1 MTGVQRSI
9 MCREGHGG
17 WGLALLDALEFWLDI
32 LHIIVMGLFC
42 LFDGQPGKCHG
53 ATMSCPRVSYLWPCS
68 VGYHFV
74 KLNKPSL
81 TFFSAESFMTFSLIR
96 SSHQLY
102 SETESEWKAPFLI
115 LQFFGWKLFFLLK
128 KDTLQSLTS
137 YLMYW
142 YGQSVQSYGTW
153 QSCQTG
159 TCFRVYNLRS
169 RINWGE

>member
-1 MTGVQRSI
+1 MIWFCDYNPKVYNVQ
-9 MCREGHGG
+9 
-17 WGLALLDALEFWLDI
+17 GLRGLRGFVRCTWVLI
-32 LHIIVMGLFC
+32 RHYSYYVMGFVWWSTW
-42 LFDGQPGKCHG
+42 QMPW
-53 ATMSCPRVSYLWPCS
+53 AMSCPQVWYCGL

>member
-1 MTGVQRSI
+1 

-53 ATMSCPRVSYLWPCS
+53 AMSCPRVSNLWPCG

-81 TFFSAESFMTFSLIR
+81 TFFLLNLLWRCLWLDPPIISILRQDLNEKPLSNLTIFQSFFPFLVF
-96 SSHQLY
+96 
-102 SETESEWKAPFLI
+102 EWKT
-115 LQFFGWKLFFLLK
+115 FFLLK
-128 KDTLQSLTS
+128 KDTTKLDFLS
-137 YLMYW
+137 YVVIRSQCTKLW
-142 YGQSVQSYGTW
+142 HLAILPNQHLFQSVE
-153 QSCQTG
+153 
-159 TCFRVYNLRS
+159 FKFKNKLR
-169 RINWGE
+169 E

>member
-1 MTGVQRSI
+1 